1 MAYNSTI
8 AGQIQRIQDA
18 TNRLRTKGI
27 DLGLKVLDGEAL
39 NNDHRLNDVADA
51 FESLVLQTGK
61 YSDPVEI
68 PIEIKTTTDG
78 YTLLEYPNKLPA
90 GYYSSPINLVATL
103 KDDTDTP
110 YVLNIQHKE
119 VTVSSVSGDGTTAS
133 PYGVTILPD
142 SGFNYMNRVDVQ
154 LQAAAFKMPTTEA
167 GSFSRPIAYTNNA
180 SIATV
185 TFELNKKGWINSNYE
200 AVLHVSKPSWKRN
213 SQSVTDV
220 MDATGQFVKVNP
232 YYRTVLNLD
241 KGLLPN
247 GFQLTIP
254 SLSDITN
261 ITTDNAATV
270 NDVIKDKKFYV
281 NGELLTGTMPDYRIS
296 GSQVSYYGENSKN
309 NTLSFKVLPG
319 AYSANSII
327 ATDIVYNPAIE
338 TTSYSSTTQAPR
350 QLTLNAKS
358 GKIKVK
364 SGYYSED
371 VELTTTAKDSKFNN
385 DGWSNHKVSFT
396 CTDAGWV
403 AADTKLEY
411 AIQHS
416 TLEYELKQT
425 SSTTDTDDLDVAKDG
440 FWEFTPDSGTYY
452 SHVKISPKKIIE
464 LLELI

>member
-1 MAYNSTI
+1 MSTI
-8 AGQIQRIQDA
+8 ASQITRIQDA
-18 TNRLRTKGI
+18 ATRLRNKGI
-27 DLGLKVLDGEAL
+27 DLGLEVNGEAL
-39 NNDHRLNDVADA
+39 NNDHKINEVADA

-78 YTLLEYPNKLPA
+78 YTLLEYPNTLPA

-119 VTVSSVSGDGTTAS
+119 VPVSSVSGNGTTAS

-142 SGFNYMNRVDVQ
+142 QGFNYMNRVDVQ
-154 LQAAAFKMPTTEA
+154 LQAAAFKIPTTES

-200 AVLHVSKPSWKRN
+200 AVLHVSKPSWKLN
-213 SQSVTDV
+213 SQAVTDV

-281 NGELLTGTMPDYRIS
+281 NGELLTGTMPDYRVG

-319 AYSANSII
+319 AYSVNSVIT
-327 ATDIVYNPAIE
+327 TDIAYNPSIE
-338 TTSYSSTTQAPR
+338 TTNYGSTTQAPR
-350 QLTLNAKS
+350 QLTLTTQS

-371 VELTTTAKDSKFNN
+371 VELATSVEDSEFGSGEWNN
-385 DGWSNHKVSFT
+385 HTVSFT
-396 CTDAGWV
+396 CTKTGWV
-403 AADTKLEY
+403 DQGDELTYNIK
-411 AIQHS
+411 HN
-416 TLEYELKQT
+416 TLEYTLQQT
-425 SSTTDTDDLDVAKDG
+425 PSTTDTDDLDVTKEG
-440 FWEFTPDSGTYY
+440 FWEFTPTTGTYY